1 MFLKAYNFLPVFQM
15 KKSLKIFAFLM
26 MLLVSTP
33 AFVSCSSDKDDEPE
47 QNYAAYIVGVYTGS
61 LTSGNEVLDDAYVVK
76 IDRISDKMV
85 SMEAKFFPDDESVNF
100 NVSYNNKV
108 YTLSTSNVHNMTVTV
123 TGKTLLISYLNNA
136 GSQTTFSGSRD

>member
-1 MFLKAYNFLPVFQM
+1 M

-76 IDRISDKMV
+76 INRISDKMV
-85 SMEAKFFPDDESVNF
+85 SMEAKFFPDDEPVNF

-108 YTLSTSNVHNMTVTV
+108 YTLSTSNVNNMTVTV

>member
-1 MFLKAYNFLPVFQM
+1 M

-26 MLLVSTP
+26 MLFVSTP

-85 SMEAKFFPDDESVNF
+85 SMEAKFFSDDEPVNF
-100 NVSYNNKV
+100 NVSYSNKV

>member
-1 MFLKAYNFLPVFQM
+1 
-15 KKSLKIFAFLM
+15 M

-85 SMEAKFFPDDESVNF
+85 SMEAKFFPDDEPVNF

-108 YTLSTSNVHNMTVTV
+108 YTLSTSNIHNMTVTV
-123 TGKTLLISYLNNA
+123 TGKTLLISYLNNE